1 MQPGER
7 PANQRWFL
15 LTLALSCATILALI
29 FSVWELVEHRF
40 FRDLDYQTLHYL
52 YITRGITSSLLVGLW
67 AAWFVMRE
75 RRQHEQELERSREH
89 YRSILRSTPE
99 AVVLFDK
106 KFRVKEWNEAAEQLY
121 GLSRERVIG
130 GLLPIVP
137 PDRLPE
143 LRELLAQLEEKR
155 MVLDF
160 ETERCHAGGERI
172 AVAASFSLVSQG
184 NGRPPLY
191 LEVAQDIRPR
201 LQMRDKLMEMEKLSL
216 MGQMAAGTA
225 HHLNTPLTAMLL
237 QVEMLRQR
245 PRNSEEDEELAMVE
259 SRIRFC
265 QVFVQ
270 NVLRFARRSH
280 QEQKPVNL
288 SEVVEG
294 AGALFRPQLK
304 LKQAELQM
312 DLTGLVSSVVLGDP
326 IHLGAMFSAIVSNAV
341 DSSPAQGWVCIHG
354 SREDEDTA
362 LVVIEDDGPGI
373 PDSLWSRLF
382 EPFYTTKPAGRGT
395 GLGLPIARNI
405 VESHGGVLEI
415 SNRDEGGVRVVVRL
429 PLLTDEA
436 ARTVVAAHQEVA

>member
-1 MQPGER
+1 VQSGGQPEK
-7 PANQRWFL
+7 QRWFL

-40 FRDLDYQTLHYL
+40 FQDIDYQTLHFL
-52 YITRGITSSLLVGLW
+52 YITRGITTSLLVGLW

-99 AVVLFDK
+99 AVVLFDQT
-106 KFRVKEWNEAAEQLY
+106 FHVKEWNEAAEQLY
-121 GLSRERVIG
+121 GLSRERVVG
-130 GLLPIVP
+130 GLLPVVP

-172 AVAASFSLVSQG
+172 SVAASFSLVSQG
-184 NGRPPLY
+184 NDRPPLY

-245 PRNSEEDEELAMVE
+245 PRNSEEDKDLATVE

-270 NVLRFARRSH
+270 NVLRFAHRSH
-280 QEQKPVNL
+280 QEQKPVPL
-288 SEVVEG
+288 ADVVEG
-294 AGALFRPQLK
+294 AGALFRPQLQ
-304 LKQAELQM
+304 LKQVQLQI
-312 DLTGLVSSVVLGDP
+312 DLSGLAQGVVLGDP
-326 IHLGAMFSAIVSNAV
+326 THLSAMFSALVSNAV
-341 DSSPAQGWVCIHG
+341 DAAPAHSGISIYG
-354 SREDEDTA
+354 SVENDDTA
-362 LVVIEDDGPGI
+362 KVVIEDSGPGI
-373 PDSLWSRLF
+373 PESLWARLF

-405 VESHGGVLEI
+405 IESHGGVLEI
-415 SNRDEGGVRVVVRL
+415 SNRKEDGASVVVRL
-429 PLLTDEA
+429 PLFTDQAVKTGMA
-436 ARTVVAAHQEVA
+436 ARREVA